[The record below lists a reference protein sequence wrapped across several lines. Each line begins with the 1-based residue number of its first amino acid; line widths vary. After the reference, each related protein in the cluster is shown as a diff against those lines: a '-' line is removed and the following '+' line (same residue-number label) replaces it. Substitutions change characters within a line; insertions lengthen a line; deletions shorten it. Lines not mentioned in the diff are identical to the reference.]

1 VVAPGPGPVLVT
13 GCSSGIGRA
22 TARHLAERGHTV
34 YATARQ
40 PDTLT
45 ELVAA
50 GCRTLALDVTDEGA
64 MQAAVSSIEAEHGA
78 VGALVNNAGYSQS
91 GPVEEVTPE
100 ALRRQFETN
109 VFGAVRLCQL
119 VLPAMRSARRGRIVN
134 VSSMGGRITLP
145 GAGAYHATKYALEAL
160 SDALR
165 YEVAGFGV
173 QVVIIEPGPVHTEF
187 GSTAA
192 VSMGQAADQGPY
204 SDFKDGV
211 DALMARVYSS
221 EPKGSAKP
229 EAVARVIE
237 GAITAL
243 RPRARYLV
251 GATARSLVGAHAVL
265 PDRVWDRFL
274 ASQYPRPPSA

>member
-1 VVAPGPGPVLVT
+1 VAAPALGPVLVT

-22 TARHLAERGHTV
+22 TARHLAELGHTV

-45 ELVAA
+45 DLVAA
-50 GCRTLALDVTDEGA
+50 GCRTLALDVTDEGS
-64 MQAAVSSIEAEHGA
+64 MRAAVSTVEADHGA

-91 GPVEEVTPE
+91 GPVEEVTAE

-109 VFGAVRLCQL
+109 VFGPVRLCQL
-119 VLPAMRSARRGRIVN
+119 VLPAMRSAGRGRIVN

-145 GAGAYHATKYALEAL
+145 GAGAYHATKYALEAF

-192 VSMGQAADQGPY
+192 VAMGQAADRGPY
-204 SDFKDGV
+204 GDFKDGV
-211 DALMARVYSS
+211 DALMARVYLS
-221 EPKGSAKP
+221 EPKGSARP
-229 EAVARVIE
+229 EAVARVID
-237 GAITAL
+237 GALTAR

-274 ASQYPRPPSA
+274 ATQYPRPPTA